1 MKFIPSVE
9 TDVCDGNCMSLL
21 WKGSTVS
28 NTKGTGSLI
37 KEAKYNLMQ
46 GLYRL
51 VVFGSRTNT
60 YCTALV
66 LASSGMAIGVIN
78 AIQNK
83 YVQQFAVEV
92 ISVGVAPII
101 RTHTHH
107 NNKGL

>member
-1 MKFIPSVE
+1 
-9 TDVCDGNCMSLL
+9 
-21 WKGSTVS
+21 
-28 NTKGTGSLI
+28 
-37 KEAKYNLMQ
+37 MQ

-66 LASSGMAIGVIN
+66 LASSGMAVGVIRIGMYSN
-78 AIQNK
+78 LL
-83 YVQQFAVEV
+83 VEV

-107 NNKGL
+107 NNT